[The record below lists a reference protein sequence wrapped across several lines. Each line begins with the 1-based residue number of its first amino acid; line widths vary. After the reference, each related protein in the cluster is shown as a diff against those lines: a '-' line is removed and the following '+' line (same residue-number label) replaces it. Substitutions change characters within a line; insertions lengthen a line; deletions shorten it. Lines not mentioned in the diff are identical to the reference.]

1 MSDFLRRFTREFVH
15 PLKKGRFHTN
25 TLQKLTAGR
34 IEISKLI
41 FIDVH
46 FQKGV
51 DFVGYL
57 LIFLGA
63 FQQGKACL
71 SVPLYFRGRSLDF
84 FGGSSNP
91 PILSIWGNH
100 GVLLENFRHS
110 ALKSSIISIQFTWR
124 FGLFGSPVPTS
135 DLRSKPDS

>member
-1 MSDFLRRFTREFVH
+1 MSDFYAVSPANLFTS
-15 PLKKGRFHTN
+15 LKKGWFNTN

-34 IEISKLI
+34 IEISKQI

-100 GVLLENFRHS
+100 GVLLEKFPAFRLEEFHHKHPIH
-110 ALKSSIISIQFTWR
+110 LEVRVVWISSPHQ
-124 FGLFGSPVPTS
+124 
-135 DLRSKPDS
+135 